1 MENSYISI
9 GFSVFG
15 FIVGVLSWALNL
27 KIQHDILVNNAKIDK
42 AIEALKEKLS
52 RDIAGVNENYVKELS
67 SFKDRATTHLEDLD
81 QNLIELKSNLAD
93 RILNTVN
100 GKYVRSD
107 YHQQSIT
114 GIQDRLQSFK
124 ELIEVSMTKIEQSL
138 DRQITDLKERIFH
151 DGK

>member
-1 MENSYISI
+1 MENGYISI
-9 GFSVFG
+9 GISVFG
-15 FIVGVLSWALNL
+15 FLVGALSWALNL
-27 KIQHDILVNNAKIDK
+27 KIKTDILTNNAKIDK
-42 AIEALKEKLS
+42 AYEALKEKLS
-52 RDIAGVNENYVKELS
+52 RDIASVNDNYVKELS
-67 SFKDRATTHLEDLD
+67 LFKDRTTEHLESLD
-81 QNLIELKSNLAD
+81 QNLTELKSNLAD

-107 YHQQSIT
+107 YHQQSVT

-138 DRQITDLKERIFH
+138 DRQIMDLKERIFH